1 MQEEDPKRDARLAI
15 LAGKQ
20 HGTVAYWQ
28 LAKVGFSKGA
38 VEYWVRKRRL
48 HRMYKGVYSVG
59 YPPTTVEAWHMA
71 AVLAC
76 GEGAVLSHWTAA
88 ARWELLRL
96 GRGWPHVSVPGDRRV
111 KEILTHNVKLDPR
124 DCTMRDRIPITTVP
138 RTLLDLAG
146 VAPLRQVQRAINEA
160 DRKGRLNRRAIHEL
174 LERNPRR
181 PGTKALRSLIA
192 AVDPQTRRT
201 RSDLEVAF
209 LRLCKKHGI
218 PTPVSNRKVQG
229 VEVDFHWPGTGVIV
243 ELDCYEY
250 HRTPAEFEAD
260 RQKDARLKLAGYTV
274 LRVTDVWLETDPAG
288 VAGAVYSLVTS
299 GSIASSE

>member
-1 MQEEDPKRDARLAI
+1 MHGETPKRDAELAI
-15 LAGKQ
+15 LAAKQ
-20 HGTVAYWQ
+20 HGVIAFWQ
-28 LAKVGFSKGA
+28 LIKLGFGRGA
-38 VEYWVRKRRL
+38 IEHRLRTKRL

-124 DCTMRDRIPITTVP
+124 ECTRRDRIPITTVP
-138 RTLLDLAG
+138 RTLLDLAA
-146 VAPLRQVQRAINEA
+146 VAPLRQLQRAINEA
-160 DRKGRLNRRAIHEL
+160 DRKGRLNRQEIQEV

-192 AVDPQTRRT
+192 ALDPQTRRT

-209 LRLCKKHGI
+209 LQLCRDHRI
-218 PTPVSNRKVQG
+218 PTPISNGKVEG
-229 VEVDFHWPGTGVIV
+229 IEVDFHWPGTNLIV
-243 ELDCYEY
+243 ELDSYEY
-250 HRTPAEFEAD
+250 HRTPAEFD
-260 RQKDARLKLAGYTV
+260 RDRRRDAELMAKGYVV
-274 LRVTDVWLETDPAG
+274 LRVSEQWLETDPAG
-288 VAGAVYSLVTS
+288 VADAVYSLVTS

>member
-1 MQEEDPKRDARLAI
+1 MQEEDPKRDAGLAV

-28 LAKVGFSKGA
+28 LRRLGFTKGA
-38 VEYWVRKRRL
+38 VEYWGRNGRL

-111 KEILTHNVKLDPR
+111 AEILTHNVKLDPR
-124 DCTMRDRIPITTVP
+124 DCTRRDRIPVTTVQ
-138 RTLLDLAG
+138 RTLLDLAA
-146 VAPLRQVQRAINEA
+146 VADERVLRRAINEA
-160 DRKGRLNRRAIHEL
+160 DRRNRLDRRAIHEL
-174 LERNPRR
+174 LTRNPRR
-181 PGTKALRSLIA
+181 PGTKALRSLMA
-192 AVDPQTRRT
+192 AVDPQARRT
-201 RSDLEVAF
+201 RSDLEVAV
-209 LRLCKKHGI
+209 LELCTKHGI
-218 PTPVSNRKVQG
+218 PAPVSNAKIEG
-229 VEVDFHWPGTGVIV
+229 IEVDFHWPGTNLIV
-243 ELDCYEY
+243 ELDAYEY
-250 HRTPAEFEAD
+250 HRTPAEFD
-260 RQKDARLKLAGYTV
+260 RDRRRDAELMAKGYVV
-274 LRVTDVWLETDPAG
+274 LRVSEQWLETDPAG
-288 VAGAVYSLVTS
+288 VADAVYSLVTS